1 MARTKSINSTY
12 VSGSVGNTTY
22 RKVGNEI
29 IASQKRGSSEA
40 SIRAS
45 KGENGEGLNP
55 RCALFKLM
63 SIYYNAHRTAINAAF
78 TTSPRVSAFNT
89 FMKVNYS
96 GLEKAWQPS
105 IRAIYLGGV
114 EDVSVNALET
124 QLRTYVTGSNYP
136 KDIFRAYRAGFAP
149 VVLSGSW
156 VDDITLQPYDELQEV
171 VAVSTDM
178 GRYFYVSKSTPAILS
193 GTNINNIKLTGKV
206 YPIDEE
212 EGSPREVSFVIKVQ
226 PTKQLTVDWRVL
238 LATAQVEDFTEF
250 TDDMEVRFTDVYDQF
265 GDSIFTTII
274 PQ

>member
-40 SIRAS
+40 SIKAS

-78 TTSPRVSAFNT
+78 TASPRVSAFNT

-114 EDVSVNALET
+114 EDISVNTLEI
-124 QLRTYVTGSNYP
+124 QLQAYVTGSNYP
-136 KDIFRAYRAGFAP
+136 KNIFRAYRAGFAP
-149 VVLSGSW
+149 VILSSAW

-171 VAVSTDM
+171 VAVSSNM
-178 GRYFYVSKSTPAILS
+178 GDYFYISKSTPAILS
-193 GTNINNIKLTGKV
+193 GTNINDIKLTGKV
-206 YPIDEE
+206 YPVGEDEE
-212 EGSPREVSFVIKVQ
+212 PREVSFVIKVQ

-265 GDSIFTTII
+265 GNSIFA
-274 PQ
+274 PRGAQ